1 MDTKGAPRPDPPA
14 TGRGSSPSVPPVRPA
29 AEPSTA
35 RPPFLPCRAPRQ
47 PPITARLSKRPIRLR
62 TMLEPP
68 NHKAPRLLPLR
79 ALAPAPCGRFP
90 RLAGCAEAA
99 SGGACPG
106 HPRLLPAPR
115 GWCLAFGA
123 GLAWLG
129 SSSRDWSKW
138 LRGEALA
145 RYERAAFLLSIPKGK
160 KEVCGEVPSP
170 PPSSP
175 RPAAWSWGSRAVLC
189 LSSGPA
195 PGTLC
200 SPRVLIQGSR
210 RAFERAVLSG
220 NTGLSI
226 AAAVSLLVLVAV
238 SIPSLF

>member
-1 MDTKGAPRPDPPA
+1 MGVRRPQTAGMDVKGAPRADPPA
-14 TGRGSSPSVPPVRPA
+14 TGRGSSPSVPPARPA

-35 RPPFLPCRAPRQ
+35 CLPALPCRAPRQ

-68 NHKAPRLLPLR
+68 NHKAPRLLPRPAPPRAGAGAVR
-79 ALAPAPCGRFP
+79 ALPAA
-90 RLAGCAEAA
+90 AGCAEAV

-123 GLAWLG
+123 GLAGLG
-129 SSSRDWSKW
+129 SSSGDWSKW

-145 RYERAAFLLSIPKGK
+145 RRERAAFLLSIPKGK
-160 KEVCGEVPSP
+160 KGGCGEVPSP
-170 PPSSP
+170 PPSSS
-175 RPAAWSWGSRAVLC
+175 RPAAWFWGSRAVLC

-195 PGTLC
+195 PGT
-200 SPRVLIQGSR
+200 GSWDPLLTSR
-210 RAFERAVLSG
+210 PHSG
-220 NTGLSI
+220 LKEG
-226 AAAVSLLVLVAV
+226 
-238 SIPSLF
+238 F